1 MVVLNIIGEN
11 LMKKNLKIII
21 LAGILLSVLAFP
33 LCAKSKKNKK
43 DSSVRLIQIAHT
55 PTNVPYGFLN
65 EKGESDGFEVSVMK
79 AVDELLPQYK
89 FNFNAVSDD
98 ELLIGI
104 ETGKYQVG
112 TKGAWLTEERK
123 KKFLIPSEPIAASVI
138 GLAYRS
144 SDSEKIHDMDSF
156 AEFSGKLIPISP
168 LSAQYSVID
177 EYNKSHEGKAQI
189 KLVPSDVFDIADS
202 YLWVLEGRYDGYL
215 VLKLSFEK
223 NVLKETGP
231 YHQFAEKLSYV
242 PYKGIPTYPLF
253 NKKETQLVSDYE
265 NAIKILKENGTIA
278 ELSEKYFGENVF
290 DFVTE

>member
-1 MVVLNIIGEN
+1 
-11 LMKKNLKIII
+11 MKKNTKFI
-21 LAGILLSVLAFP
+21 LSLVVLSIVFAGSIF
-33 LCAKSKKNKK
+33 AKGKK
-43 DSSVRLIQIAHT
+43 DNSSVRIIQVAHT

-65 EKGESDGFEVSVMK
+65 EKGESDGFEVSVMR
-79 AVDELLPQYK
+79 AVDELLPQYEFK
-89 FNFNAVSDD
+89 FNAVSDD

-112 TKGAWLTEERK
+112 TKGAWLTEERQ

-144 SDSEKIHDMDSF
+144 ADSEKIHDMDSF

-177 EYNKSHEGKAQI
+177 EYNKSHAGKAQI

-231 YHQFAEKLSYV
+231 YHQFADKLSYV
-242 PYKGIPTYPLF
+242 AYKGIPTYPLF
-253 NKKETQLVSDYE
+253 NKKEVQLVSDYE
-265 NAIKILKENGTIA
+265 NAIKILKENGTI
-278 ELSEKYFGENVF
+278 ESLSQKYFGENVF
-290 DFVTE
+290 DFVTD

>member
-1 MVVLNIIGEN
+1 
-11 LMKKNLKIII
+11 MKKNISKNKVSKVLLLTALIAV
-21 LAGILLSVLAFP
+21 LFAGQAF
-33 LCAKSKKNKK
+33 AKAKKSKSKQGKAKEN
-43 DSSVRLIQIAHT
+43 VRIIQVAHT
-55 PTNVPYGFLN
+55 PTNVPYGYLN
-65 EKGESDGFEVSVMK
+65 EKGESDGFEVSVLK
-79 AVDELLPQYK
+79 AVDELLPQYQ

-123 KKFLIPSEPIAASVI
+123 KKFAIPSEPIAASVI
-138 GLAYRS
+138 GLAFRS
-144 SDSEKIHDMDSF
+144 ADSDKIHDIDSF
-156 AEFSGKLIPISP
+156 AEYSGKLIPISP

-177 EYNKSHEGKAQI
+177 EYNKAHEGQAQI

-231 YHQFAEKLSYV
+231 YHKFADQLSYV
-242 PYKGIPTYPLF
+242 PYKGIPTWPLF
-253 NKKETQLVSDYE
+253 NRAESQLVTDYE
-265 NAIKILKENGTIA
+265 NAIKILKEDGTIA
-278 ELSEKYFGENVF
+278 KLSQKYFNENVF
-290 DFVTE
+290 DFVTD

>member
-1 MVVLNIIGEN
+1 
-11 LMKKNLKIII
+11 MKKNTKFI
-21 LAGILLSVLAFP
+21 LSLVVLSIVFVGNIF
-33 LCAKSKKNKK
+33 AKGKK
-43 DSSVRLIQIAHT
+43 DNSSVRIIQVAHT

-65 EKGESDGFEVSVMK
+65 EKGESDGFEVSVMR
-79 AVDELLPQYK
+79 AVDELLPQYEFK
-89 FNFNAVSDD
+89 FNAVSDD

-112 TKGAWLTEERK
+112 TKGAWLTEERQ

-144 SDSEKIHDMDSF
+144 ADSEKIHNMDSF

-177 EYNKSHEGKAQI
+177 EYNKSHAGKAQI

-231 YHQFAEKLSYV
+231 YHQFADKLSYV
-242 PYKGIPTYPLF
+242 AYKGIPTYPLF
-253 NKKETQLVSDYE
+253 NKKEVQLVSDYE
-265 NAIKILKENGTIA
+265 NAIKILKENGTI
-278 ELSEKYFGENVF
+278 ESLSQKYFGENVF
-290 DFVTE
+290 DFVTD

>member
-1 MVVLNIIGEN
+1 
-11 LMKKNLKIII
+11 MKKNLKIII

-33 LCAKSKKNKK
+33 LCAKSKKSKK

>member
-1 MVVLNIIGEN
+1 
-11 LMKKNLKIII
+11 MKKSTKITIT
-21 LAGILLSVLAFP
+21 VLAAAMIMVP
-33 LCAKSKKNKK
+33 ACAKPKKAKSNK
-43 DSSVRLIQIAHT
+43 DVRIIQVAHT

-65 EKGESDGFEVSVMK
+65 DKGESDGFEVSVLK
-79 AVDELLPQYK
+79 AVDELLPQYQ

-123 KKFLIPSEPIAASVI
+123 KKFAIPSNPIAASVI

-144 SDSEKIHDMDSF
+144 TDADKITDMDSF
-156 AEFSGKLIPISP
+156 AAYSGKLIPISP

-177 EYNKSHEGKAQI
+177 QYNKTHEGKPQI

-223 NVLKETGP
+223 NVVKETGP
-231 YHQFAEKLSYV
+231 YHKFADQLSYV
-242 PYKGIPTYPLF
+242 PYKGIPTWPLF
-253 NKKETQLVSDYE
+253 NKSETQLVADYDA
-265 NAIKILKENGTIA
+265 AIKTLQENGTIA
-278 ELSEKYFGENVF
+278 KLSQKYFGENVF

>member
-1 MVVLNIIGEN
+1 
-11 LMKKNLKIII
+11 MKKNTKFI
-21 LAGILLSVLAFP
+21 LSLVVLSIVFAGSIF
-33 LCAKSKKNKK
+33 AKGKK
-43 DSSVRLIQIAHT
+43 DNSSVRIIQVAHT

-65 EKGESDGFEVSVMK
+65 EKGESDGFEVSVMR
-79 AVDELLPQYK
+79 AVDELLPQYEFK
-89 FNFNAVSDD
+89 FNAVSDD

-144 SDSEKIHDMDSF
+144 ADSEKIHDMDSF

-177 EYNKSHEGKAQI
+177 EYNKSHAGKAQI

-231 YHQFAEKLSYV
+231 YHQFADKLSYV
-242 PYKGIPTYPLF
+242 AYKGIPTYPLF
-253 NKKETQLVSDYE
+253 NKKEVQLVSDYE
-265 NAIKILKENGTIA
+265 NAIKILKENGTI
-278 ELSEKYFGENVF
+278 ESLSQKYFGENVF
-290 DFVTE
+290 DFVTD

>member
-1 MVVLNIIGEN
+1 
-11 LMKKNLKIII
+11 MKKNTKFI
-21 LAGILLSVLAFP
+21 LSLIVFSVVFMGSIF
-33 LCAKSKKNKK
+33 SKGKRD
-43 DSSVRLIQIAHT
+43 DSSVRLIQVAHT

-65 EKGESDGFEVSVMK
+65 EKGESDGFEVSVMR

-138 GLAYRS
+138 GLAYRT
-144 SDSEKIHDMDSF
+144 SDSEKIYDMDSF

-168 LSAQYSVID
+168 LSAQYSVIE
-177 EYNKSHEGKAQI
+177 EYNKTHEGKPQI

-223 NVLKETGP
+223 NVLNENGP
-231 YHQFAEKLSYV
+231 YHQFAEELSYV
-242 PYKGIPTYPLF
+242 AYKGIPTWPLF
-253 NKKETQLVSDYE
+253 NKQETQFVKDYE
-265 NAIKILKENGTIA
+265 NAVKILKENGTIA
-278 ELSEKYFGENVF
+278 NLSQKYFGENVF
-290 DFVTE
+290 DFVTD

>member
-1 MVVLNIIGEN
+1 
-11 LMKKNLKIII
+11 MKKNLKSIVVITIFLLI
-21 LAGILLSVLAFP
+21 LVFP
-33 LCAKSKKNKK
+33 LCAKSRKSKK
-43 DSSVRLIQIAHT
+43 DSSVRIIQVAHT

-65 EKGESDGFEVSVMK
+65 EKGESDGFEVSVMR
-79 AVDELLPQYK
+79 AVDELLPQYEFK
-89 FNFNAVSDD
+89 FNAVSDD

-112 TKGAWLTEERK
+112 TKGAWLTEERQ

-144 SDSEKIHDMDSF
+144 ADSEKIHDMDSF

-177 EYNKSHEGKAQI
+177 EYNKSHVGKAQI

-231 YHQFAEKLSYV
+231 YHQFADKLSYV
-242 PYKGIPTYPLF
+242 AYKGIPTYPLF
-253 NKKETQLVSDYE
+253 NKKEVQLVSDYE
-265 NAIKILKENGTIA
+265 NAIKILKENGTI
-278 ELSEKYFGENVF
+278 ESLSQKYFGENVF
-290 DFVTE
+290 DFVTD